1 MIWKILVIIYERI
14 IVLGG
19 LKQSSINSHLIL
31 SMIYPPGTMT
41 SLSKAIYSLYPVITT
56 SLPKT
61 ATAKTGIVITYT
73 CIYFDSNVHV
83 TIKYSHCIII
93 HTCTSKDCYENKR
106 FMGLNIHLFC
116 NAA

>member
-1 MIWKILVIIYERI
+1 MIYIFILIWKTLVIIYERI

-19 LKQSSINSHLIL
+19 LKQLSINSHYNL

-61 ATAKTGIVITYT
+61 ATAKTGIII
-73 CIYFDSNVHV
+73 IYFDSNVHM
-83 TIKYSHCIII
+83 TI
-93 HTCTSKDCYENKR
+93 
-106 FMGLNIHLFC
+106 NIVIV
-116 NAA
+116 